1 MPSPAQHQPVPPS
14 APQIPATR
22 ELHGRTETDDYAW
35 MRDHDL
41 PEFLEYLAAER
52 AYYDACAARLGPPV
66 GLLFAES
73 SARIG
78 DQAEDSVSWP
88 LSGFTYRTRTP
99 QGSENLQLL
108 RSRSGE
114 TSEQVLLDENI
125 IGAAT
130 GYVETGAREPSP
142 DGRLLAWSADTSGA
156 EIYRLRIRDLDTGAD
171 LADDI
176 ERTYPG
182 VAWSADSRHLFYL
195 VPDELNRPFQVWRHE
210 VGRMAQ
216 QDVLLFTESDA
227 RYEITLHASRS
238 GHFAVITSAC
248 RDTTEVWLIP
258 LADPLAEPVLVEP
271 RRRGREYRID
281 HGRPVSAVSPADD
294 RAAGGTGGTAEAG
307 WLYIVTDAGEPE
319 FTLMRAP
326 ADAPGAEH
334 WELVD
339 CAAVAP
345 ARKDTR
351 LIACDVIGDRL
362 LLTLRRAGAPLLAI
376 TDLDGGGI
384 IEVRPSL
391 LAGTISV
398 EHAEDY
404 DAGSVIVVEEAL
416 ISPPAWYRLDLA
428 SGERV
433 LLKRREVPGY
443 PAERYRTGQVTAIAT
458 DGTPILVTLAHH
470 ERTPLDGSAPCLL
483 YGYGAYEACS
493 DPEFTVGLPSLL
505 DRGVVYA
512 IAHIRGGGEGGR
524 NWWQQGRLRSKP
536 TTFTDFIDV
545 ADWLA
550 GRDGTPLVDGERIV
564 SRGLS
569 AGGLLQGAVYSM
581 RPDRWRAVVAEVPFV
596 DVVTTML
603 DPSIPLTI
611 NEWDEW
617 GDPRDP
623 DDYAC
628 MRSYSPYD
636 TPPAGARP
644 PLLVTGAVHDP
655 RVGVHEPA
663 KWVARLRAIGSG
675 EAGEAPIW
683 FRVELG
689 AGAHT
694 GPSGRFAQASYE
706 AEVHAFVLD
715 AMGITG

>member
-1 MPSPAQHQPVPPS
+1 MPSTADQHQPAPPS
-14 APQIPATR
+14 APRIPAVR
-22 ELHGRTETDDYAW
+22 ELHGRKDADDYAW
-35 MRDHDL
+35 MRDHGQ
-41 PEFLEYLAAER
+41 PEFLAYLGAER
-52 AYYDACAARLGPPV
+52 AYYDVHAANLAALVGRLY
-66 GLLFAES
+66 AES
-73 SARIG
+73 AERIPG
-78 DQAEDSVSWP
+78 QAEDSVGW
-88 LSGFTYRTRTP
+88 LRSGFTYRTRTP

-114 TSEQVLLDENI
+114 SSEQVLLDENI

-130 GYVETGAREPSP
+130 GYVHTGAHEPSP
-142 DGRLLAWSADTSGA
+142 DGNLLAWSADTSGA
-156 EIYRLRIRDLDTGAD
+156 EIYRLRIRDLRNGQD

-182 VAWSADSRHLFYL
+182 VAWSADSRHVFYL

-210 VGRMAQ
+210 VGTPAG
-216 QDVLLFTESDA
+216 QDVLLFAEDDA

-258 LADPLAEPVLVEP
+258 LADPLTEPVVIEP
-271 RRRGREYRID
+271 RRRGLEYRVD
-281 HGRPVSAVSPADD
+281 HARPVK
-294 RAAGGTGGTAEAG
+294 AAGVAPDQADAAQAG
-307 WLYIVTDAGEPE
+307 WLYIVTDDGAAE
-319 FTLMRAP
+319 FTLKRAP
-326 ADAPGAEH
+326 ARSPGAEN
-334 WELVD
+334 WEQVN

-345 ARKDTR
+345 ARGDTR
-351 LIACDVIGDRL
+351 LLDCHVIGDRL
-362 LLTLRRAGAPLLAI
+362 LLTLRRGGAAMLAI
-376 TDLDGGGI
+376 TDLDGQDV
-384 IEVRPSL
+384 IEVEPSL
-391 LAGTISV
+391 PAGWIRV

-404 DAGSVIVVEEAL
+404 DAGSVIVAEESL

-428 SGERV
+428 TGERA
-433 LLKRREVPGY
+433 LLKRRQVPGY
-443 PAERYRTGQVTAIAT
+443 SPGQYRTERVMATAR
-458 DGTPILVTLAHH
+458 DGMSIPVTLAYH

-493 DPEFTVGLPSLL
+493 DPEFAVGLPSLL
-505 DRGVVYA
+505 DRGVIYA

-545 ADWLA
+545 GDWLA
-550 GRDGTPLVDGERIV
+550 GRDGQALVDGERIV

-569 AGGLLQGAVYSM
+569 AGGLLQGAVYST

-623 DDYAC
+623 DDFAC

-636 TPPAGARP
+636 NPPPAAARP
-644 PLLVTGAVHDP
+644 RLLVTGAVHDA
-655 RVGVHEPA
+655 RVMVHEPA
-663 KWVARLRAIGSG
+663 KWVARLRATGSAEPG
-675 EAGEAPIW
+675 AAPIL

-689 AGAHT
+689 VGAHA
-694 GPSGRFAQASYE
+694 GPSGRFALASYE
-706 AEVHAFVLD
+706 AEVHAFVLN
-715 AMGITG
+715 AMGIDK